1 MTLKSMT
8 TSTLLAI
15 ALSAL
20 PAASFAATN
29 QSAEIMKDLEA
40 RAGDAAD
47 QAAEIQA
54 SVFSSNTSWEVH
66 ADKLQAMKD
75 DVNDMSRLLS
85 RLDEMRAQLGPE
97 DREVVDRASAL
108 LKEMAANTTTAVQ
121 YLNTDQQNFWTP
133 SYRKSVENLV
143 NESNQLSAALN
154 HVIALDKTRTR
165 EKHLEKSL
173 EQ

>member
-1 MTLKSMT
+1 
-8 TSTLLAI
+8 
-15 ALSAL
+15 
-20 PAASFAATN
+20 
-29 QSAEIMKDLEA
+29 
-40 RAGDAAD
+40 
-47 QAAEIQA
+47 
-54 SVFSSNTSWEVH
+54 
-66 ADKLQAMKD
+66 MKD
-75 DVNDMSRLLS
+75 DVNDMGRLLS
-85 RLDEMRAQLGPE
+85 RLDQMRVQLGPE

-121 YLNTDQQNFWTP
+121 YLNTDQQNFGMP

>member
-8 TSTLLAI
+8 TSGLLAI

-29 QSAEIMKDLEA
+29 QSTEIMKDLEA
-40 RAGDAAD
+40 RANNAAD

-54 SVFSSNTSWEVH
+54 NVFSSNASWEVH

-75 DVNDMSRLLS
+75 DVNEMGRLLS
-85 RLDEMRAQLGPE
+85 RLDEMRAQLGQE
-97 DREVVDRASAL
+97 DREVVNRASAL

-143 NESNQLSAALN
+143 NESNQLSTALN
-154 HVIALDKTRTR
+154 RVIALDKTRIR